1 MMVLLHDKLWKWGRL
16 LYNMGVGILS
26 SFMPMLDD
34 AIVSGNFQLGER
46 FKMTVEEKTN
56 DLVIE

>member
-1 MMVLLHDKLWKWGRL
+1 
-16 LYNMGVGILS
+16 MGVGILS

-46 FKMTVEEKTN
+46 FKTTVEEKTN
-56 DLVIE
+56 DIVIN